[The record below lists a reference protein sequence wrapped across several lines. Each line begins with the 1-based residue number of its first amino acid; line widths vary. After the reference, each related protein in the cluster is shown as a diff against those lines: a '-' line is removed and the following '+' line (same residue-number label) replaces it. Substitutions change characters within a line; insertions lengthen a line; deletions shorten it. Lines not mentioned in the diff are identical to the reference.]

1 MQCVPKAYFFAISFS
16 NMADLYIHTWIMESI
31 KRPRSGSENIG
42 QKLSETSEVQWL
54 RLPTFQLYKAAY
66 QWGAKLRSMGTGWT
80 RRCLLKIY
88 ASIHSKTVPSEM
100 KPVW

>member
-16 NMADLYIHTWIMESI
+16 NMADLHMDKESI